1 MPVFEIP
8 EDLIFPPPHLAEKNG
23 LLGVGG
29 DLREERLLLAY
40 SIGIFPWYSEGEPI
54 LWWSPDPRL
63 VLFLD
68 KLKISRSLKQTIK
81 KGIYRVTMDEAFE
94 NVIKECAQVHLTKDG
109 NTWITSEMID
119 AYIRLHKSGYA
130 HSVEVWNK
138 EELSGGLY
146 GVSLGKA
153 FFGESMFTK
162 KTDASKVALV
172 YLVRHLKNWN
182 FDFID
187 CQVPTQHLI
196 RMGACEIPRS
206 EFLQLLRKALTAP
219 TIRGKW
225 NVSFTQ

>member
-1 MPVFEIP
+1 MPIFEIP

-40 SIGIFPWYSEGEPI
+40 SMGIFPWYSQGEPI

-68 KLKISRSLKQTIK
+68 ELKISRSLKQTIK
-81 KGIYRVTMDEAFE
+81 KGIYKVTMDNAFE
-94 NVIKECAQVHLTKDG
+94 DVIKGCAQVHLEKEG
-109 NTWITSEMID
+109 NTWITDEMID
-119 AYIRLHKSGYA
+119 AYIRLHKIGYA
-130 HSVEVWNK
+130 HSVEVWSNNGG
-138 EELSGGLY
+138 LSGGLY

-162 KTDASKVALV
+162 KTDASKIALV
-172 YLVRHLKNWN
+172 YLVRHLKKWE

-196 RMGACEIPRS
+196 KMGAREIPRT
-206 EFLQLLRKALTAP
+206 EFLQMLKKTLSAP

-225 NVSFTQ
+225 KIEI

>member
-8 EDLIFPPPHLAEKNG
+8 EDLIFPPPHLAEENG

-29 DLREERLLLAY
+29 DLSVERLLLAY
-40 SIGIFPWYSEGEPI
+40 SMGIFPWYSQGEPI

-68 KLKISRSLKQTIK
+68 ELKISRSLKQTIK

-94 NVIKECAQVHLTKDG
+94 DVIKECARVHSEKDG
-109 NTWITSEMID
+109 NTWITDEMID
-119 AYIRLHKSGYA
+119 AYIRLHKTGYA
-130 HSVEVWNK
+130 HSVEVWNNG
-138 EELSGGLY
+138 ELSGGLY
-146 GVSLGKA
+146 GVSLGRA

-172 YLVRHLKNWN
+172 YLVRQLKDWS

-196 RMGACEIPRS
+196 RMGAREIPRT
-206 EFLQLLRKALTAP
+206 EFLQLLRKALSAP

-225 NVSFTQ
+225 KISSAK